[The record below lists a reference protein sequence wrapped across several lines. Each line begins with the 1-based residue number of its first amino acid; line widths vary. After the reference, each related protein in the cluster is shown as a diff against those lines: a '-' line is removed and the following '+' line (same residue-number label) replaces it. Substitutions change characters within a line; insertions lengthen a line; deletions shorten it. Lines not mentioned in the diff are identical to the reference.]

1 MQFQRLRLTGF
12 KSFVDPT
19 ELYIEP
25 GLTGIVGPNGCG
37 KSNLLEA
44 LRWVMGETKPTNM
57 RGDGMEDVI
66 FAGTA
71 LRPPRN
77 LAEVTLMMD
86 NADRTAPVTFN
97 EHEQIEISRRI
108 ERESGSVY
116 RLNGKE
122 VRARDVQ
129 LLFAD
134 LATGAHSPSLVSQ
147 GRISAL
153 IAAKPKD
160 RRAILEEAAGTSGLH
175 SRRHEAEL
183 RLKAATT
190 NLERLADV
198 MVQIEA
204 QLAGLKRQARQAARY
219 KTLSGRLRA
228 AEAMMLHL
236 RWLYATDAL
245 AAAKEHLKQ
254 AEAVVAERTRAAA
267 VASTAQAEASAKL
280 PPLRD
285 AAAEAAAATHRLKV
299 EQENLDAEARRLRD
313 AIAGLQA
320 RLAQIAGD
328 IGREEAQAKDAAG
341 HLEQLAAERA
351 ELAKE
356 EAGHPARMEAAV
368 KAVEQVAAET
378 VAAEGALDAMNGK
391 AQEAAA
397 RRRGLTEQANQL
409 SQQVSRLKERLQATE
424 AEKAKLIAGKAA
436 DNAEHEAARA
446 VDLCRHK
453 VEDAREEAEA
463 AGAARLNAQAE
474 ETEARAA
481 FDEIRGRVRE
491 LQAEE
496 RGLAALT
503 QTARGG
509 FTPILD
515 QIKVKSGYEAALAA
529 AFGEDLDLSDS
540 SEAAA
545 FWQTLPPIEGAA
557 ALPAGARALAGFVS
571 GPAALGRALA
581 QIGVVDAAEG
591 DRLHPSLLP
600 GQVLVSRSGD
610 AWRWDGKVTRAGAPS
625 AAATRLEQRNRL
637 ETVRK
642 DLAEVEA
649 EQVASQQALSALVD
663 ALDQAAT
670 RDKMAQRQVRETED
684 GLIAARNA
692 EARVARLLAEQ
703 NSRIAALQDTEARL
717 REELGGNE
725 ARLKEILQSMEALP
739 PADSF
744 AAPLQELRR
753 AVDGARNA
761 LSEAKAARDGLTREA
776 GFRANRIAANG
787 RDQVSW
793 TGRAES
799 AAGQIAQLGA
809 RKSEAE
815 MSLDELRDQPAG
827 LEEKRLR
834 LAELI
839 AAAEDRR
846 QASAAALAEAES
858 ELSRN
863 DAALRAAEQE
873 LSRSR
878 ELRVRAEADAEHSQ
892 ERFDNVL
899 AQIAEDLD
907 CKPEETLALAE
918 QEAGTPLP
926 EMETV
931 SQQLDRLRR
940 ERDTMGPVNLRA
952 DEEAVEVQAQL
963 DNMVRE
969 RDDLEA
975 AIGKLR
981 HAIAAL
987 NKEGRE
993 RLQAAF
999 GTVNDHF
1006 EQLFTHLF
1014 GGGAAHLELSDSDDP
1029 LDAGLEIFASPPGKR
1044 LQNLS
1049 LLSGG
1054 EQALT
1059 ALALIFA
1066 VFLTNPAPICILDE
1080 VDAPLDDANVERFCN
1095 LLHDISGQTGTRF
1108 LVVTHHALTMA
1119 NLHRLYGVTMSER
1132 GISQLVSVDLGEAEQ
1147 LVAAE

>member
-57 RGDGMEDVI
+57 RGEGMEDVI

-77 LAEVTLMMD
+77 LAEVTLKMD
-86 NADRTAPVTFN
+86 NTDRTAPVSFN
-97 EHEQIEISRRI
+97 EHEEIEISRRI
-108 ERESGSVY
+108 EREAGSVY

-190 NLERLADV
+190 NLERLADI

-204 QLAGLKRQARQAARY
+204 QLASLKRQARQAARY

-236 RWLYATDAL
+236 RWLHATDAL
-245 AAAKEHLKQ
+245 AAAQEHLKQ
-254 AEAVVAERTRAAA
+254 TEAVVAERTRAAA
-267 VASTAQAEASAKL
+267 VASAAQAETAATL
-280 PPLRD
+280 PPLRET
-285 AAAEAAAATHRLKV
+285 AAEAAAATHRLKV

-313 AIAGLQA
+313 AIAGLEA
-320 RLAQIAGD
+320 RLSQISGD
-328 IGREEAQAKDAAG
+328 IGREEAQASDAAS
-341 HLEQLAAERA
+341 HLGQLATERA
-351 ELAKE
+351 ELVKE
-356 EAGHPARMEAAV
+356 EEGHPARLEAAV

-378 VAAEGALDAMNGK
+378 AAAEEALDALNGR

-397 RRRGLTEQANQL
+397 RRRGLSEQANQL
-409 SQQVSRLKERLQATE
+409 SQQVARLKERLQSTE
-424 AEKAKLIAGKAA
+424 AEKQKLVAGKSA
-436 DNAEHEAARA
+436 DNAEEEAARLVEQA
-446 VDLCRHK
+446 RRK
-453 VEDAREEAEA
+453 VEDARAEAEA
-463 AGAARLNAQAE
+463 AASARAKAQAE
-474 ETEARAA
+474 EAEARAA
-481 FDEIRGRVRE
+481 FDEIRGRARE

-509 FTPILD
+509 FAPILD
-515 QIKVKSGYEAALAA
+515 AIKVKSGYEAALAA
-529 AFGEDLDLSDS
+529 AFGEDLDLSES

-545 FWQTLPPIEGAA
+545 FWQTLPAIESPA
-557 ALPAGARALAGFVS
+557 ALPAGAKALAGFVT
-571 GPAALGRALA
+571 GPAALARALS
-581 QIGVVDAAEG
+581 QVGVVDAGEG
-591 DRLHPSLLP
+591 DRLQAGLLP
-600 GQVLVSRSGD
+600 GQVLVSRAGD
-610 AWRWDGKVTRAGAPS
+610 AWRWDGKVARSGAPS

-637 ETVRK
+637 ETVRRE
-642 DLAEVEA
+642 LAEAEA
-649 EQVASQQALSALVD
+649 RLAVAQQDLSALVD
-663 ALDQAAT
+663 ALDAAAA
-670 RDKMAQRQVRETED
+670 RDKTAQRMVRETED

-692 EARVARLLAEQ
+692 EAKVARLLAEQ

-717 REELGGNE
+717 REEFAGNDG
-725 ARLKEILQSMEALP
+725 RLKDILRSIESLP

-744 AAPLQELRR
+744 AAPLAELRR
-753 AVDGARNA
+753 AVDAARNA

-776 GFRANRIAANG
+776 GFRANRIAAIG
-787 RDQVSW
+787 RDEVSW
-793 TGRAES
+793 KSRAES
-799 AAGQIAQLGA
+799 AAGQITQLGS
-809 RKSEAE
+809 RRTEAE
-815 MSLDELRDQPAG
+815 AALAELKDQPAG
-827 LEEKRLR
+827 IEEKRVR

-839 AAAEDRR
+839 AAAEDKRN
-846 QASAAALAEAES
+846 QTAAALAEAES
-858 ELSRN
+858 ALSQR
-863 DAALRAAEQE
+863 DAALRTVEGE

-878 ELRVRAEADAEHSQ
+878 ELRVRAEADAEHAQ
-892 ERFDNVL
+892 ERFDGIV
-899 AQIAEDLD
+899 AQIAEDLE
-907 CKPEETLALAE
+907 CRPAETLALAE
-918 QEAGTPLP
+918 HEEGRPLP
-926 EMETV
+926 EMESV
-931 SQQLDRLRR
+931 AANLDRLKR

-952 DEEAVEVQAQL
+952 DEEAIEVQAQL

-1006 EQLFTHLF
+1006 EKLFTHLF
-1014 GGGAAHLELSDSDDP
+1014 GGGVAHLELSESDDP
-1029 LDAGLEIFASPPGKR
+1029 LDAGLEIYASPPGKR
-1044 LQNLS
+1044 LQHLS

-1066 VFLTNPAPICILDE
+1066 VFRTNPAPICILDE

-1095 LLHDISGQTGTRF
+1095 LLHDISGETGTRF

>member
-1 MQFQRLRLTGF
+1 LQFQRLRLTGF

-57 RGDGMEDVI
+57 RGEGMEDVI

-97 EHEQIEISRRI
+97 DNDQIEISRRI

-190 NLERLADV
+190 NLERLADI

-204 QLAGLKRQARQAARY
+204 QLASLKRQARQAARY

-236 RWLYATDAL
+236 RWKHAIEAL
-245 AAAKEHLKQ
+245 SAAKEHLRHTET
-254 AEAVVAERTRAAA
+254 AVAERTRIAAT
-267 VASTAQAEASAKL
+267 ASTAQAEAAARL

-285 AAAEAAAATHRLKV
+285 TAAEAAAATHRLKV
-299 EQENLDAEARRLRD
+299 EQENLDAEAKRLRE
-313 AIAGLQA
+313 AIASLQS

-328 IGREEAQAKDAAG
+328 IGREEAQARDAAG

-351 ELAKE
+351 GLVKE
-356 EAGHPARMEAAV
+356 EEGHPARIEAAV
-368 KAVEQVAAET
+368 KAVERVAAET
-378 VAAEGALDAMNGK
+378 VTAEEALDAMNGK

-409 SQQVSRLKERLQATE
+409 SQQVARLKERLQATE

-436 DNAEHEAARA
+436 DNAEEDAARA
-446 VDLCRHK
+446 VEIARRK

-463 AGAARLNAQAE
+463 AAAARTAAQAE
-474 ETEARAA
+474 EAEARAA

-529 AFGEDLDLSDS
+529 AFGEDLDLSEA

-545 FWQTLPPIEGAA
+545 FWQTLPPLEGAA
-557 ALPAGARALAGFVS
+557 ALPAGAKALAGFVA
-571 GPAALGRALA
+571 GPAALSRALS

-591 DRLHPSLLP
+591 DRLQAGLLP
-600 GQVLVSRSGD
+600 GQVLVSRAGD
-610 AWRWDGKVTRAGAPS
+610 AWRWDGKVARAGAPS

-637 ETVRK
+637 EAVRK
-642 DLAEVEA
+642 ELAGVEA
-649 EQVASQQALSALVD
+649 EQASAQQSLSALVD
-663 ALDQAAT
+663 ALDKAAT
-670 RDKMAQRQVRETED
+670 RDKTAQRSVRETED

-703 NSRIAALQDTEARL
+703 NSRIAALQDTESRL

-725 ARLKEILQSMEALP
+725 GRLKEIVQAVEALP

-744 AAPLQELRR
+744 AAPLAELRR
-753 AVDGARNA
+753 AVDAARNS

-776 GFRANRIAANG
+776 GFRANRIAAIG
-787 RDQVSW
+787 RDEVSW
-793 TGRAES
+793 QGRAES
-799 AAGQIAQLGA
+799 ASGQIAQLGA
-809 RKSEAE
+809 RKAEAE
-815 MSLDELRDQPAG
+815 AALDELKDQPAG
-827 LEEKRLR
+827 LEEKRVR

-839 AAAEDRR
+839 AAAEDKRG
-846 QASAAALAEAES
+846 QAAAALAEAES
-858 ELSRN
+858 ELSQQ
-863 DAALRAAEQE
+863 DAALRAAESE
-873 LSRSR
+873 LSRCR
-878 ELRVRAEADAEHSQ
+878 EVRVRAEADAEHAQ
-892 ERFDNVL
+892 ERFDGVV
-899 AQIAEDLD
+899 AQIAEDLE
-907 CKPEETLALAE
+907 CKPSETLALAE
-918 QEAGTPLP
+918 HEDGKPLP
-926 EMETV
+926 DMESV
-931 SQQLDRLRR
+931 AQNLDRLKR
-940 ERDTMGPVNLRA
+940 ERDTMGPVNLCA
-952 DEEAVEVQAQL
+952 DEESVEVQEQL

-999 GTVNDHF
+999 GTVNAHF
-1006 EQLFTHLF
+1006 EKLFTHLF
-1014 GGGAAHLELSDSDDP
+1014 GGGAAHLELSESEDP
-1029 LDAGLEIFASPPGKR
+1029 LEAGLEIYASPPGKR
-1044 LQNLS
+1044 LQHLS

-1066 VFLTNPAPICILDE
+1066 VFKTNPAPICILDE

-1095 LLHDISGQTGTRF
+1095 LLHDISGETGTRF

>member
-57 RGDGMEDVI
+57 RGEGMEDVI

-183 RLKAATT
+183 RLKAAQT
-190 NLERLADV
+190 NLERLSDI

-236 RWLYATDAL
+236 RWLHATAAL
-245 AAAKEHLKQ
+245 AAAKEHLKE
-254 AEAVVAERTRAAA
+254 AEAVVTERTRAAA
-267 VASTAQAEASAKL
+267 AASTAQAEASARL
-280 PPLRD
+280 PPLRE

-313 AIAGLQA
+313 AIAGFQS

-341 HLEQLAAERA
+341 HLGQLAAEQA

-356 EAGHPARMEAAV
+356 DAGHPARMDAAV
-368 KAVEQVAAET
+368 KAVDRIAAET
-378 VAAEGALDAMNGK
+378 LAAESALDTLNGK
-391 AQEAAA
+391 SQEAAA

-409 SQQVSRLKERLQATE
+409 SQQVARLKDRLQATE
-424 AEKAKLIAGKAA
+424 AEMARLIAGKSA
-436 DNAEHEAARA
+436 DNAEQEAARA
-446 VDLCRHK
+446 VELARHK
-453 VEDAREEAEA
+453 VDEARAEAEA
-463 AGAARLNAQAE
+463 ASAARITAQAE
-474 ETEARAA
+474 ETGARAA
-481 FDEIRGRVRE
+481 FDEIRGRARE

-503 QTARGG
+503 QTAQGG

-545 FWQTLPPIEGAA
+545 FWQTLPPVDGAA
-557 ALPAGARALAGFVS
+557 ALPGGAKALAGFVT
-571 GPAALGRALA
+571 GPAALARALA
-581 QIGVVDAAEG
+581 QIGVVDTGDG
-591 DRLHPSLLP
+591 DRLQPTLLP
-600 GQVLVSRSGD
+600 GQILVSRTGD
-610 AWRWDGKVTRAGAPS
+610 AWRWDGKVSRAGAPS

-637 ETVRK
+637 ETVRRE
-642 DLAEVEA
+642 LAEVEA
-649 EQVASQQALSALVD
+649 EQASAQQALSALVD
-663 ALDQAAT
+663 ALDAAAN
-670 RDKMAQRQVRETED
+670 RDKTAQRQVRDSED

-703 NSRIAALQDTEARL
+703 NSRIAALQETGGRL
-717 REELGGNE
+717 REELGGNDD
-725 ARLKEILQSMEALP
+725 RLKDILRSIETLP

-744 AAPLQELRR
+744 AAPLQDLRR
-753 AVDGARNA
+753 AVDAARNA
-761 LSEAKAARDGLTREA
+761 LSEAKAARDGLNREA

-787 RDQVSW
+787 RDETSW
-793 TGRAES
+793 KARAQS
-799 AAGQIAQLGA
+799 AAGQIAQLRA
-809 RKSEAE
+809 RQAEAE
-815 MSLDELRDQPAG
+815 AALAEVKDQPAG
-827 LEEKRLR
+827 LEEKRMQ
-834 LAELI
+834 LADLI

-846 QASAAALAEAES
+846 QTSAAVLAEAES
-858 ELSRN
+858 ELSRM
-863 DAALRAAEQE
+863 DAALRAAEQD

-878 ELRVRAEADAEHSQ
+878 ELRVRAEADAEHAQ
-892 ERFDNVL
+892 ERFDTVV
-899 AQIAEDLD
+899 AQITEDLD
-907 CKPEETLALAE
+907 CTPGETLALAE
-918 QEAGTPLP
+918 HEEGAPLP
-926 EMETV
+926 EIENV
-931 SQQLDRLRR
+931 SQHLDRLRR

-969 RDDLEA
+969 RDDLDA

-999 GTVNDHF
+999 GTVNAHF

-1014 GGGAAHLELSDSDDP
+1014 GGGAAHLTLTDSDDP
-1029 LDAGLEIFASPPGKR
+1029 LDAGLEIYASPPGKR
-1044 LQNLS
+1044 LQHLA

-1132 GISQLVSVDLGEAEQ
+1132 GISQLVSVDLGEAEH

>member
-44 LRWVMGETKPTNM
+44 LRWVMGETKPSNM
-57 RGDGMEDVI
+57 RGEGMDDVI

-71 LRPPRN
+71 VRAPRN

-86 NADRTAPVTFN
+86 NTDRTAPVAFN

-147 GRISAL
+147 GRISG
-153 IAAKPKD
+153 IINAKAKD

-183 RLKAATT
+183 RLKAAQT

-198 MVQIEA
+198 MTQIEA
-204 QLAGLKRQARQAARY
+204 QLASLKRQARQAARY

-228 AEAMMLHL
+228 TEALMLHL
-236 RWLYATDAL
+236 RWLHATGAL
-245 AAAKEHLKQ
+245 EMAQKALKE
-254 AEAVVAERTRAAA
+254 AEALVAERTRVAAT
-267 VASTAQAEASAKL
+267 ASTAQAEASARL
-280 PPLRD
+280 PPLRE
-285 AAAEAAAATHRLKV
+285 AAAEAAAATHRLKI
-299 EQENLDAEARRLRD
+299 EQDNLDAEARRLRD
-313 AIAGLQA
+313 AIAGLQS
-320 RLAQIAGD
+320 RLSQIVAD
-328 IGREEAQAKDAAG
+328 ITREETQARDAAG
-341 HLEQLAAERA
+341 HLEQLVAERA
-351 ELAKE
+351 ALAKE
-356 EAGHPARMEAAV
+356 EDGHPARMAAANL
-368 KAVEQVAAET
+368 AVDRVAAET
-378 VAAEGALDAMNGK
+378 SEAEAALDALNAK
-391 AQEAAA
+391 AAEASA
-397 RRRGLTEQANQL
+397 RRRGLSDQAGQL
-409 SQQVSRLKERLQATE
+409 GQQVNRLRERLQATE
-424 AEKAKLIAGKAA
+424 SEKSRLMAGKAA
-436 DNAEHEAARA
+436 DNAEEDAARA
-446 VDLCRHK
+446 VDAARAR
-453 VEDAREEAEA
+453 VEDARADAEAASAARAAAQAEEAEA
-463 AGAARLNAQAE
+463 RG
-474 ETEARAA
+474 A

-496 RGLAALT
+496 RGLAAV
-503 QTARGG
+503 TASSSRGG

-515 QIKVKSGYEAALAA
+515 RIKVKAGYEAALAA
-529 AFGEDLDLSDS
+529 AFGDDLDLSDS
-540 SEAAA
+540 SEAAT
-545 FWQTLPPIEGAA
+545 FWQTLPPAADQPLPEGVK
-557 ALPAGARALAGFVS
+557 ALGGFVT
-571 GPAALGRALA
+571 GPAALDRALA
-581 QIGVVDAAEG
+581 QIGVIDAAEG
-591 DRLHPSLLP
+591 DRMQAGLRP
-600 GQVLVSRSGD
+600 GQILVSRSGD
-610 AWRWDGKVTRAGAPS
+610 AWRWDGKVVRAGAPS

-637 ETVRK
+637 EAVRR
-642 DLAEVEA
+642 DLAEVEQSLTA
-649 EQVASQQALSALVD
+649 TQQGLSVLVD
-663 ALDQAAT
+663 ALDTAST
-670 RDKMAQRQVRETED
+670 RDRQAQKLVRESEEA
-684 GLIAARNA
+684 LIAARNA
-692 EARVARLLAEQ
+692 ETRVAKQLAEQ

-717 REELGGNE
+717 REELAGNE
-725 ARLKEILQSMEALP
+725 ARLAEIRQSLDGLP

-744 AAPLQELRR
+744 NEPVQQARK
-753 AVDGARNA
+753 AVESARNA
-761 LSEAKAARDGLTREA
+761 LGEAKAARDTLTREA
-776 GFRANRIAANG
+776 GFRANRVAAIG
-787 RDQVSW
+787 RDELAW
-793 TGRAES
+793 KNR
-799 AAGQIAQLGA
+799 AAGAATQLSQLTA
-809 RKSEAE
+809 RKTEAE
-815 MSLDELRDQPAG
+815 VSLEELRDQPAG
-827 LEEKRLR
+827 IEDKRAR
-834 LAELI
+834 LAEQI
-839 AAAEDRR
+839 TASEERR
-846 QASAAALAEAES
+846 QASAADLAAAES
-858 ELSRN
+858 ELSRL
-863 DAALRAAEQE
+863 DAASRAAEQD

-878 ELRVRAEADAEHSQ
+878 EARVRAEADAEHAQ
-892 ERFDNVL
+892 ERFDNVV

-907 CKPEETLALAE
+907 CRPDETLGLAE
-918 QEAGTPLP
+918 HDEETPLP
-926 EMETV
+926 DIEDV
-931 SQQLDRLRR
+931 AQRLDRLRR

-952 DEEAVEVQAQL
+952 DDEAVEVETQL
-963 DNMVRE
+963 ATMIRE
-969 RDDLEA
+969 RDDLDA

-999 GTVNDHF
+999 GTVNEHF
-1006 EQLFTHLF
+1006 RALFTDLF
-1014 GGGAAHLELSDSDDP
+1014 GGGAAHLELSESDDP
-1029 LDAGLEIFASPPGKR
+1029 LEAGLEIYASPPGKR
-1044 LQNLS
+1044 LQHLS

-1095 LLHDISGQTGTRF
+1095 LLHHISGKTGTRF

-1119 NLHRLYGVTMSER
+1119 NLHRLFGVTMSER

>member
-1 MQFQRLRLTGF
+1 LQFQRLRLTGF

-57 RGDGMEDVI
+57 RGEGMEDVI

-86 NADRTAPVTFN
+86 NADRTAPVSFN

-190 NLERLADV
+190 NLERLADI

-204 QLAGLKRQARQAARY
+204 QLASLKRQARQAARY

-236 RWLYATDAL
+236 RWQHATEAL
-245 AAAKEHLKQ
+245 AVAKAHLEETEAA
-254 AEAVVAERTRAAA
+254 VAERTRATA
-267 VASTAQAEASAKL
+267 VASAAQAEAAARL
-280 PPLRD
+280 PPLRET
-285 AAAEAAAATHRLKV
+285 ATEAAAATHRLKV
-299 EQENLDAEARRLRD
+299 EQENLDAEAKRLRE
-313 AIAGLQA
+313 AIAGLQS
-320 RLAQIAGD
+320 RLTQITGD
-328 IGREEAQAKDAAG
+328 MTREEAQARDAAG
-341 HLEQLAAERA
+341 HLEQLATERSVLAEEDA
-351 ELAKE
+351 A
-356 EAGHPARMEAAV
+356 HPSRMDAAL
-368 KAVEQVAAET
+368 KAVERVAAET
-378 VAAEGALDAMNGK
+378 AAAESALDAMNGK
-391 AQEAAA
+391 AQEAAV
-397 RRRGLTEQANQL
+397 RRRGLTDQANQL
-409 SQQVSRLKERLQATE
+409 SQQVTRLRERLQSTE
-424 AEKAKLIAGKAA
+424 AEKARLVAGKAA
-436 DNAEHEAARA
+436 DNAEQEAARA
-446 VDLCRHK
+446 VEVSRGR
-453 VEDAREEAEA
+453 VEEARAEAEA
-463 AGAARLNAQAE
+463 AAAARLEAQAA

-481 FDEIRGRVRE
+481 FDEIRARVRE

-496 RGLAALT
+496 RGLLALT

-515 QIKVKSGYEAALAA
+515 QIKVKAGYEAALAA
-529 AFGEDLDLSDS
+529 AFGEDLDLSES
-540 SEAAA
+540 REAAA
-545 FWQTLPPIEGAA
+545 FWQTLPPVDGAS
-557 ALPAGARALAGFVS
+557 LPGGAKPLAGFVT
-571 GPAALGRALA
+571 GPAALGRALS
-581 QIGVVDAAEG
+581 QIGVVDAADG
-591 DRLHPSLLP
+591 DRLQASLAP

-610 AWRWDGKVTRAGAPS
+610 AWRWDGKVVRAGAPS

-637 ETVRK
+637 EAVRR
-642 DLAEVEA
+642 DLADVETQLNGA
-649 EQVASQQALSALVD
+649 QQALSALVD
-663 ALDQAAT
+663 ALDKAAT
-670 RDKMAQRQVRETED
+670 RDKAAQRQVRETED

-692 EARVARLLAEQ
+692 EAKVARLLAEQ

-717 REELGGNE
+717 REELAGNDG
-725 ARLKEILQSMEALP
+725 RLGELLQSIEALP

-753 AVDGARNA
+753 SVEAARNA

-776 GFRANRIAANG
+776 GFRANRLAAIG
-787 RDQVSW
+787 RDEASW
-793 TGRAES
+793 KGRADS
-799 AAGQIAQLGA
+799 AASQIAQLAA
-809 RKSEAE
+809 RKAEAAAA
-815 MSLDELRDQPAG
+815 LDELKDQPAG
-827 LEEKRLR
+827 LEEKRQR
-834 LAELI
+834 LAEHI
-839 AAAEDRR
+839 AASEARR
-846 QASAAALAEAES
+846 NAAAAALADAES
-858 ELSRN
+858 ELSAK

-878 ELRVRAEADAEHSQ
+878 EHRVRAEADGEHAQ
-892 ERFDNVL
+892 ERFDGVI
-899 AQIAEDLD
+899 AQIAEDLE
-907 CKPEETLALAE
+907 CRPEQTLALAE
-918 QEAGTPLP
+918 HEDGSPLP
-926 EMETV
+926 DMESV
-931 SQQLDRLRR
+931 AQNLDRLRR

-952 DEEAVEVQAQL
+952 DDEAVEVQTQL
-963 DNMVRE
+963 DGMVKE

-999 GTVNDHF
+999 GTVNAHF
-1006 EQLFTHLF
+1006 ERLFTHLF
-1014 GGGAAHLELSDSDDP
+1014 GGGGAHLELSESDDP
-1029 LDAGLEIFASPPGKR
+1029 LEAGLEIYASPPGKR
-1044 LQNLS
+1044 LQHLS

-1066 VFLTNPAPICILDE
+1066 VFQTNPAPICILDE

-1095 LLHDISGQTGTRF
+1095 LLHDISGETGTRF

>member
-1 MQFQRLRLTGF
+1 LQFQRLRLTGF

-44 LRWVMGETKPTNM
+44 LRWVMGETKPSNM
-57 RGDGMEDVI
+57 RGEGMEDVI

-71 LRPPRN
+71 VRPPRN

-153 IAAKPKD
+153 IAAKAKD

-183 RLKAATT
+183 RLKAAQT
-190 NLERLADV
+190 NLERLADI

-204 QLAGLKRQARQAARY
+204 QLASLKRQARQAARY

-228 AEAMMLHL
+228 TEAMMLHL
-236 RWLYATDAL
+236 RWLHATDML
-245 AAAKEHLKQ
+245 AAAKQTLKE
-254 AEAVVAERTRAAA
+254 AEGLVAERTRAAA

-299 EQENLDAEARRLRD
+299 EQENLDAEAKRLRD
-313 AIAGLQA
+313 AIAGLQSQ
-320 RLAQIAGD
+320 LAQITGD
-328 IGREEAQAKDAAG
+328 INREQAQARDAAG

-356 EAGHPARMEAAV
+356 EAGHPARHEAAV
-368 KAVEQVAAET
+368 QAVTRVAAET
-378 VAAEGALDAMNGK
+378 EAAEDALDALNGK
-391 AQEAAA
+391 AAEAAA
-397 RRRGLTEQANQL
+397 RRRGLSDQANQL
-409 SQQVSRLKERLQATE
+409 SQQVNRLKERLQATE
-424 AEKAKLIAGKAA
+424 SEKAKLVAGKAA
-436 DNAEHEAARA
+436 DNAEQEATRLVEAARQ
-446 VDLCRHK
+446 K
-453 VEDAREEAEA
+453 VEDARAEAEA
-463 AGAARLNAQAE
+463 ASTARLAAQAE
-474 ETEARAA
+474 ETQARAG

-529 AFGEDLDLSDS
+529 AFGEDLDLSES

-545 FWQTLPPIEGAA
+545 FWQTLPPVDGSP
-557 ALPAGARALAGFVS
+557 LPAGAKALAGFVA
-571 GPAALGRALA
+571 GPAALGRALS
-581 QIGVVDAAEG
+581 QIGVVDAADG
-591 DRLHPSLLP
+591 DRLHAALTP
-600 GQVLVSRSGD
+600 GQILVSRAGD
-610 AWRWDGKVTRAGAPS
+610 AWRWDGKVARAGAPS

-637 ETVRK
+637 DAVRR
-642 DLAEVEA
+642 DLAGVEA
-649 EQVASQQALSALVD
+649 ELASAQQSLSALVD

-670 RDKMAQRQVRETED
+670 RDKTAQRQVRETED
-684 GLIAARNA
+684 ALIAARNA

-703 NSRIAALQDTEARL
+703 NSRIAALQDTEGRL

-725 ARLKEILQSMEALP
+725 GRLAELLQAVSALP

-744 AAPLQELRR
+744 NEPVRELRG
-753 AVDGARNA
+753 AVDRSRNA

-776 GFRANRIAANG
+776 GFRANRVAAIA
-787 RDQVSW
+787 RDEASW
-793 TGRAES
+793 KSRADS
-799 AAGQIAQLGA
+799 AASQIAQLAA
-809 RKSEAE
+809 RKAEAE
-815 MSLDELRDQPAG
+815 ASLEELRDQPAG
-827 LEEKRLR
+827 IEDKRAR
-834 LAELI
+834 LAEQI
-839 AAAEDRR
+839 AASEEKR
-846 QASAAALAEAES
+846 QASATALAAAES
-858 ELSRN
+858 DLSQK
-863 DAALRAAEQE
+863 DAALRAADQD
-873 LSRSR
+873 LSRAR
-878 ELRVRAEADAEHSQ
+878 EQRVRAEADAEHSQ
-892 ERFDNVL
+892 ERFDTVV

-907 CKPEETLALAE
+907 CRPEDTLSLAE
-918 QEAGTPLP
+918 HEDGAALP
-926 EMETV
+926 EIEHV
-931 SQQLDRLRR
+931 AQHLDRLRR

-952 DEEAVEVQAQL
+952 DEEAVEIQAQL

-999 GTVNDHF
+999 GTVNAHF
-1006 EQLFTHLF
+1006 EKLFTHLF
-1014 GGGAAHLELSDSDDP
+1014 GGGAAHLELSESDDP
-1029 LDAGLEIFASPPGKR
+1029 LEAGLEIYASPPGKR
-1044 LQNLS
+1044 LQHLS

-1095 LLHDISGQTGTRF
+1095 LLHDISSQTGTRF

>member
-1 MQFQRLRLTGF
+1 LQFQRLRLTGF

-44 LRWVMGETKPTNM
+44 LRWVMGETKPSNM
-57 RGDGMEDVI
+57 RGEGMEDVI

-71 LRPPRN
+71 VRPPRN

-86 NADRTAPVTFN
+86 NADRTAPVAFN
-97 EHEQIEISRRI
+97 ENDQIEISRRI
-108 ERESGSVY
+108 ERDSGSVY

-153 IAAKPKD
+153 ISAKPKD

-190 NLERLADV
+190 NLERLADII
-198 MVQIEA
+198 VQIEA
-204 QLAGLKRQARQAARY
+204 QLASLKRQARQAARY

-228 AEAMMLHL
+228 AEAMMFHL
-236 RWLYATDAL
+236 RWLHATEAL
-245 AAAKEHLKQ
+245 ANARQHLKD
-254 AEAVVAERTRAAA
+254 AEAVVAERTRQAAA
-267 VASTAQAEASAKL
+267 ASTAQAEAAATL

-299 EQENLDAEARRLRD
+299 EQENLDAEAKRLRE
-313 AIAGLQA
+313 AIAGLQS
-320 RLAQIAGD
+320 RLAQVTGD
-328 IGREEAQAKDAAG
+328 IAREEAQARDAAG
-341 HLEQLAAERA
+341 HLEQLATERA
-351 ELAKE
+351 GLAGE
-356 EAGHPARMEAAV
+356 EEGHPARMDTAV
-368 KAVEQVAAET
+368 KAVERVAAET
-378 VAAEGALDAMNGK
+378 AAAEQALDALNGK
-391 AQEAAA
+391 AAEAAA
-397 RRRGLTEQANQL
+397 RRRGLSDQASQL
-409 SQQVSRLKERLQATE
+409 SQQVNRLKERLQATE
-424 AEKAKLIAGKAA
+424 AEKARLIAGKAA
-436 DNAEHEAARA
+436 DNAEEEAARLVEA
-446 VDLCRHK
+446 ARVK
-453 VEDAREEAEA
+453 VEDARAELERASTARA
-463 AGAARLNAQAE
+463 AAQAE
-474 ETEARAA
+474 EAQARAA

-509 FTPILD
+509 FAPILD

-529 AFGEDLDLSDS
+529 AFGEDLDLSES

-545 FWQTLPPIEGAA
+545 FWQTLPPVEGS
-557 ALPAGARALAGFVS
+557 ALPAGAKPLAGVVT
-571 GPAALGRALA
+571 GPAALARALG
-581 QIGVVDAAEG
+581 QIGVVDAADG
-591 DRLHPSLLP
+591 DRLHAALLP

-637 ETVRK
+637 EAVRRE
-642 DLAEVEA
+642 LAGVEA
-649 EQVASQQALSALVD
+649 EMSAAQQGLSALVD
-663 ALDQAAT
+663 ALDQAST
-670 RDKMAQRQVRETED
+670 RDKGAQRQVRETED
-684 GLIAARNA
+684 ALIAARNA
-692 EARVARLLAEQ
+692 EAKVARMLAEQ
-703 NSRIAALQDTEARL
+703 NSRIAALQDTETRL
-717 REELGGNE
+717 REELGGNDG
-725 ARLKEILQSMEALP
+725 RLAELLRAIEALP

-744 AAPLQELRR
+744 NQPIQELRG
-753 AVDGARNA
+753 AVDKARNA

-776 GFRANRIAANG
+776 GFRASRLSAIA
-787 RDQVSW
+787 RDEASW
-793 TGRAES
+793 RARAES
-799 AAGQIAQLGA
+799 AAGQIGQLTARQAEAQA
-809 RKSEAE
+809 A
-815 MSLDELRDQPAG
+815 LDALRDQPAG
-827 LEEKRLR
+827 LDDKRAR
-834 LAELI
+834 LAEQI
-839 AAAEDRR
+839 AAAEEKR
-846 QASAAALAEAES
+846 QAAASALAEAES
-858 ELSRN
+858 DLSQK

-878 ELRVRAEADAEHSQ
+878 EHRVRAEADAEHGQ
-892 ERFDNVL
+892 ERFDTLV
-899 AQIAEDLD
+899 AQIAEELE
-907 CKPEETLALAE
+907 CRPNQCLALAE
-918 QEAGTPLP
+918 HEDGAPLP
-926 EMETV
+926 DIEDV
-931 SQQLDRLRR
+931 SQRLERLRR

-952 DEEAVEVQAQL
+952 DDEAVEVQAQL

-993 RLQAAF
+993 RLQEAF
-999 GTVNDHF
+999 GTVNAYF
-1006 EQLFTHLF
+1006 EKLFTHLF
-1014 GGGAAHLELSDSDDP
+1014 GGGVAHLELSESDDP
-1029 LDAGLEIFASPPGKR
+1029 LEAGLEIYASPPGKR
-1044 LQNLS
+1044 LQHLS

-1066 VFLTNPAPICILDE
+1066 VFQTNPAPICILDE

-1095 LLHDISGQTGTRF
+1095 LLHDISGETGTRF

-1119 NLHRLYGVTMSER
+1119 NLHRLFGVTMSER
-1132 GISQLVSVDLGEAEQ
+1132 GVSQLVSVDLGEAEQ